1 MKITREDVLKV
12 AHLARLEMDEDAV
25 DAVAVQIGEILDYID
40 QLNRVNTNG
49 IALTSHAISLTNAFR
64 EDEGRPHLDRP
75 AVLANAPEKDDG
87 CFMVPRVIG

>member
-12 AHLARLEMDEDAV
+12 AHLARLEMDENAV

-40 QLNRVNTNG
+40 QLNRVDTEG

-64 EDEGRPHLDRP
+64 EDEKRPHLDRS
-75 AVLANAPEKDDG
+75 AALANAPEKDEG
-87 CFMVPRVIG
+87 CFIVPRVIG